1 MALEQKLSLKLS
13 QRLVMT
19 PSLQQAIKLLQMTR
33 MELETTV
40 AQELEEN
47 PVLEE
52 LEPTPEEE
60 EEEQIEAGTTPA
72 ETPTEVA
79 QELDAPNR
87 TAAEEASFEAWL
99 SESWSDEDGSA
110 GEWEEREAPPIENT
124 LTRTPDLY
132 DHLLWQIHL
141 SDCPPRERA
150 IAESIVG
157 NLNPD
162 GFLVASVDELV
173 ELGASAEDGAWSEEE
188 VQAALARVRALD
200 PPGIACTSNSTS
212 PPSPPIRWRAGCWSS
227 TGIHSCAAN
236 TRPSRAP
243 SACRSP
249 SSNP

>member
-33 MELETTV
+33 MELETVV

-52 LEPTPEEE
+52 LEPIQDEEE
-60 EEEQIEAGTTPA
+60 EEERAEPAANAETPA
-72 ETPTEVA
+72 EPEAA
-79 QELDAPNR
+79 QELDAPMR

-99 SESWSDEDGSA
+99 SESWSEEEGSA

-141 SDCPPRERA
+141 SDFSPRER
-150 IAESIVG
+150 E
-157 NLNPD
+157 
-162 GFLVASVDELV
+162 
-173 ELGASAEDGAWSEEE
+173 
-188 VQAALARVRALD
+188 
-200 PPGIACTSNSTS
+200 
-212 PPSPPIRWRAGCWSS
+212 
-227 TGIHSCAAN
+227 
-236 TRPSRAP
+236 
-243 SACRSP
+243 
-249 SSNP
+249 